1 MTYDE
6 TTIDWFTG
14 YLAMKATVVV
24 IPSIE
29 KRTINLLPEIW
40 SNYIDEIVLRIVPV
54 YMALVT

>member
-14 YLAMKATVVV
+14 YLTMKATVAV

-29 KRTINLLPEIW
+29 KRTINLLPKIW

-54 YMALVT
+54 YIALVT